1 MSKRQLR
8 REHGSIL
15 TGMGVEEAEDME
27 EPTSISLQ
35 EANAVM
41 YNFADERDKRIVVQH
56 DLGTMKYEG
65 IELSK
70 RGIDFKRELS
80 EEDWIELGR
89 VLRTYDTAIQ
99 WMLGDW
105 LNHGIKNAEKWGKV
119 DEQAESEES
128 RYTPLLA
135 QTDYQ
140 YGTLANF
147 ASVARAVTHSRRREA
162 MSFSHHVEVAKL
174 AGDEQEKFL
183 ELAEEQNLSVRELR
197 KLIKGNNGKAPRVVS
212 YVSKAKQRLAAI
224 REKAPSLN
232 KDERKDLIRL
242 FSEML
247 KELQEL
253 DKKAKAEASQAN
265 VE

>member
-1 MSKRQLR
+1 MSKRKLR
-8 REHGSIL
+8 SERAGIF
-15 TGMGVEEAEDME
+15 GDIGIDDADEAEE
-27 EPTSISLQ
+27 STSLTMQ
-35 EANAVM
+35 DAAVAM
-41 YNFADERDKRIVVQH
+41 YNFPDERDKRIVVQH
-56 DLGTMKYEG
+56 DMGTMKYEG

-128 RYTPLLA
+128 KYTPLLA

-162 MSFSHHVEVAKL
+162 MSFSHHIEVAKL

-183 ELAEEQNLSVRELR
+183 ELAEAQNLSVRELR
-197 KLIKGNNGKAPRVVS
+197 KLIKGSGGKAPRVVS

-232 KDERKDLIRL
+232 KDERRDLIKL

-253 DKKAKAEASQAN
+253 DKKAKTEASQAN